1 MKEYTIP
8 CELAVSVTIK
18 AKSPEEAYKKF
29 LAASDVYLLKRSSF
43 NEVIRDNVSI
53 DAIYQNK

>member
-18 AKSPEEAYKKF
+18 ANSPEEAYKKF
-29 LAASDVYLLKRSSF
+29 LAASDGYLLKRSTF
-43 NEVIRDNVSI
+43 NEVIRDNVEI
-53 DAIYQNK
+53 DTILQNE